1 MKAVVYNESVP
12 LDSPDALIDTTLP
25 EPVPAGYDLLVEVRS
40 VSVNPVDTK
49 IRGGVLP
56 PPVEPKVLGWDA
68 AGVVRAVGDRVTLF
82 KPGDRVMYA
91 GSLLRAG
98 TNSELHL
105 VDERIVG
112 PMPKRL
118 SFEEAAALPL
128 TAVTAWELL
137 FDRLQVREGKNP
149 IGVLVVIGGAGGVG
163 SILIQLARQLTGLT
177 VVATASRPET
187 REWVR
192 ELGAHHVIDHTKPMA
207 AQLRGLGID
216 EADYMADYV
225 ASLTHTDKHLVDIAE
240 MLAPQGK
247 LGLIDD
253 PESLDVPILK
263 PKSISLHWELMYT
276 RSMYQTADMIEQ
288 HAILVRIAALVDAG
302 VLRTTLADL
311 FGTINATNLRR
322 AHALIESGKAR
333 GKIVLSGF

>member
-1 MKAVVYNESVP
+1 MKAVVYREAVP
-12 LDSPDALIDTTLP
+12 LASPEALTDTTLP
-25 EPVPAGYDLLVEVRS
+25 DPEPSGHELLVEVHS

-49 IRGGVLP
+49 IRSGVLP
-56 PPVEPKVLGWDA
+56 PPVEPRVLGWDA
-68 AGVVRAVGDRVTLF
+68 AGVVRAVGDKVTLF
-82 KPGDRVMYA
+82 KPGDAVMYA
-91 GSLLRAG
+91 GSLLRPG

-112 PMPKRL
+112 PKPASL

-128 TAVTAWELL
+128 TSVTAWELL
-137 FDRLQVREGKNP
+137 FDRLQVREGKDP
-149 IGVLVVIGGAGGVG
+149 IGILLVIGGAGGVG

-192 ELGAHHVIDHTKPMA
+192 ALGAHHVIDHTQPMPE
-207 AQLRGLGID
+207 QLREIGID
-216 EADYMADYV
+216 EVEFV
-225 ASLTHTDKHLVDIAE
+225 ASLTHTDQHLPEIAE
-240 MLAPQGK
+240 ALAPQGK

-253 PESLDVPILK
+253 PEMLDVPILK

-276 RSMYQTADMIEQ
+276 RSMFQTPDMIEQ
-288 HAILVRIAALVDAG
+288 HCILVRVAELVDAG
-302 VLRTTLADL
+302 VLRTTLTDN
-311 FGTINATNLRR
+311 FGTINAANLRR

-333 GKIVLSGF
+333 GKIVLTGF